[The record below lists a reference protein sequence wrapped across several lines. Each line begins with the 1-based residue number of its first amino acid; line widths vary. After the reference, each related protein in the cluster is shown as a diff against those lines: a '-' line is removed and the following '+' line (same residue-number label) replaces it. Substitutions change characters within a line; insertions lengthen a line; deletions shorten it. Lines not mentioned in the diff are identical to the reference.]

1 MALPLGPS
9 RDMRV
14 ETREQLRSQLA
25 RSQQKSKELKEKLL
39 RSEAMSYLLANHL
52 REHNCEEHKHLI
64 EPVLRKKPQF
74 LEGQLAAELRPVRHH
89 KKRGVQIQEQAQEL
103 TQLPR
108 KSREGRALSQLTH
121 QNLQALL
128 TQQDP
133 DSCRRQQLLAELL
146 RLTEHLAGTLSTV
159 DQKSGNQEEPYVDS
173 PHTSGPELKLP
184 QLGQFPISHEANAG
198 PCWPCPPA
206 GPSAVTYLQDCAAG
220 SRCLQR
226 EECPIFWAKAMC
238 VCPTVLDPVQPF
250 LCPALPRPELVVPQL
265 EHFNVPCAANAG
277 PCWLCPMVS
286 LLVSHQVCSG
296 IWDFKH
302 EDQLCRAVGH
312 GGYPMYEE
320 KVAGYL
326 GPPIPKVC
334 LRLPKPEQPE
344 FLLSPVACPY
354 PPLTMPS
361 LVDCTCP
368 TVGSDWGHVQVPHFR
383 LFVSASETLKACPQK
398 HLHGVLGCH
407 LSKVPISHAELWA
420 RLQGYACP
428 QVPVDLQLASG
439 SNEARLSDSSST
451 CSFAENMDSRNQWL
465 LHKEPVTDGCL
476 GSSPK
481 QRDNTIEGSTTS
493 SHASQVSGHPEG
505 SDVLKKMIQRKRH
518 FTKWRLSYRIP
529 GFQLEVQRYQE
540 LMEIWGPVLDT
551 MKVCQE
557 K

>member
-14 ETREQLRSQLA
+14 ETREQLHSQLA

-250 LCPALPRPELVVPQL
+250 LCPALPSRPELVVPQM

-361 LVDCTCP
+361 LVGCTCP

-383 LFVSASETLKACPQK
+383 LFVSASEYSHGNLVKFLMISLCENRTCTVHSAPLSFSIVLYIKPKAHVIRELYNRVETPSSFSLQPLLPVCPNSCAHHPALTLMS
-398 HLHGVLGCH
+398 VLKTLLPFQVKIEG
-407 LSKVPISHAELWA
+407 LSSETLTWST
-420 RLQGYACP
+420 RLS
-428 QVPVDLQLASG
+428 PVKGADLTCRIVGETTGIRLSSSASG
-439 SNEARLSDSSST
+439 SA
-451 CSFAENMDSRNQWL
+451 
-465 LHKEPVTDGCL
+465 
-476 GSSPK
+476 
-481 QRDNTIEGSTTS
+481 
-493 SHASQVSGHPEG
+493 VS
-505 SDVLKKMIQRKRH
+505 L
-518 FTKWRLSYRIP
+518 W
-529 GFQLEVQRYQE
+529 
-540 LMEIWGPVLDT
+540 
-551 MKVCQE
+551 
-557 K
+557 